1 MLEVGVRVVRG
12 RDWRWAEQDG
22 GEGHA
27 GTVVLVARRGEQ
39 AAREART
46 VVVQWDT
53 GVRADYRA
61 GFQGAHDLLLLD
73 NAQIGVRHPNIA
85 CDACGTRGL
94 AGLRWRCLACPDFD
108 LCTRCYAGN
117 RHELAHAFERHEHAR
132 AVPVAVGCRLGLQRV
147 PLMGTF
153 PGAKVVRGVDWEWG
167 DQDGGAGGVGR
178 VTELRGWDG
187 DELCGMACV
196 LWEAS
201 GSRCVYRA
209 GHRGRVDLRCVSPA
223 LGGHYFREHLPSL
236 GHGAALCG
244 SERLSSASP
253 LPASLFRPRDAV
265 RCDAR
270 PSALRVLQRGH
281 GGWNSEMTQN
291 IGRLVRAYR
300 VTESG
305 DVRVAYPGGTRWTY
319 NPHALTK
326 VPGAMG
332 RVASVLPDGAVRV
345 PLADD
350 SACLSAAAPEEAARP
365 KTRGASS
372 LGSLLEVVLRG
383 GPPPPSSRPS
393 SPRGVPPGL
402 LLVTHAA
409 LGHVRKM
416 RALLDAF
423 PDEVDAQVEGKT
435 ALQVSAHLGHGA
447 AVSLLLERGADAA
460 RRDPDG
466 DTALHYAAYGSREAV
481 CELLL
486 TSGADPDAVN
496 ASGCSA
502 LHVAANRG
510 YAEVAR
516 VLCDH
521 ACDVNVQDACGDTAL
536 HDALA
541 KEARGVAALLLDAP
555 SADFSLRNRHGFNI
569 LHQAALKG
577 NQQATSVVLERA
589 RQLVDVAKEDGYR
602 PVHLAAFNNH
612 AAVVRMLLRQGRCD
626 ADAATGRLQT
636 ALALAAGQGH
646 AGVVLALVRDGACST
661 NVRDAAGRT
670 ALHAALGARRLHAA
684 PWRPQPASGDEAEML
699 AELRESGL
707 FPEAA
712 PVGVAIACFLAQ
724 CGGDLFVRDHAGRS
738 PLGLEPDPGVRQLLG
753 HFAQRHRRWE
763 SGSVGGPVTLRR
775 VHTTPLMTMTNL
787 AGVEQLGGGECL
799 VCSEPCSPSL
809 LLPCQHRLACE
820 GCSLRMKRCFKCQ
833 VTITKKLRED
843 GSVIECPARLSC
855 FPLPGGGR
863 DDCAG
868 NVKGPSPG
876 TSGGD
881 GAGTSGSNSGDEN
894 DPGGGGGGGDDDAA
908 AAAAAAEEEA
918 EGLAENGSALRLRCR
933 DMEARLTCAVCMERP
948 LGLVFSCGH
957 AACTQ
962 CGLTLRACPLCRR
975 DVTERTHI
983 YV

>member
-1 MLEVGVRVVRG
+1 MSVESTRVIRSEGTSSQDSRISNPTTAALMLEVGVRVVRG

-27 GTVVLVARRGEQ
+27 GTVALVARRGER

-53 GVRADYRA
+53 GERADYRA
-61 GFQGAHDLLLLD
+61 GYQGAHDLLLLD

-94 AGLRWRCLACPDFD
+94 AGLRWRCVSCRDFD
-108 LCTRCYAGN
+108 LCTRCYAGG
-117 RHELAHAFERHEHAR
+117 RHELTHAFQRYEHAR
-132 AVPVAVGCRLGLQRV
+132 AVPVAVGCRMGLQRV
-147 PLMGTF
+147 PLMGIF

-187 DELCGMACV
+187 DERSGVACV

-201 GSRCVYRA
+201 GSRSVYRV
-209 GHRGRVDLRCVSPA
+209 GHQGRVDLRCVSPA

-236 GHGAALCG
+236 GQAAALCG
-244 SERLSSASP
+244 SERVSSASP
-253 LPASLFRPRDAV
+253 LPASPFRPRDA
-265 RCDAR
+265 R
-270 PSALRVLQRGH
+270 PGTLRVLQRGH
-281 GGWNSEMTQN
+281 GGWNSEMTQVERTAAVL
-291 IGRLVRAYR
+291 GAASLV
-300 VTESG
+300 
-305 DVRVAYPGGTRWTY
+305 
-319 NPHALTK
+319 
-326 VPGAMG
+326 
-332 RVASVLPDGAVRV
+332 
-345 PLADD
+345 DD
-350 SACLSAAAPEEAARP
+350 STCVSAAAPEDAARP

-383 GPPPPSSRPS
+383 GPPPSSPRPS
-393 SPRGVPPGL
+393 SARGDPPGV

-409 LGHVRKM
+409 LGHVREM

-423 PDEVDAQVEGKT
+423 PHEVDAQVEGKT

-460 RRDPDG
+460 CRDPDG

-486 TSGADPDAVN
+486 LQDGVDPDAVN
-496 ASGCSA
+496 SSGSSA

-516 VLCDH
+516 VLCEH

-541 KEARGVAALLLDAP
+541 KEARGVAALLLAAP
-555 SADFSLRNRHGFNI
+555 SADFSLRNRRGFNI

-577 NQQATSVVLERA
+577 NQLATSVVLERA

-602 PVHLAAFNNH
+602 PVHLAALNNH
-612 AAVVRMLLRQGRCD
+612 AAVVRVLLRQGRCD

-636 ALALAAGQGH
+636 ALALAVGQGH
-646 AGVVLALVRDGACST
+646 AGVVLVLVRDGACST
-661 NVRDAAGRT
+661 NARDAEGRT

-684 PWRPQPASGDEAEML
+684 PWRPQPACGDEAEML
-699 AELRESGL
+699 AELRASGF

-763 SGSVGGPVTLRR
+763 SGSVAGPVALRR
-775 VHTTPLMTMTNL
+775 VHTTPLMTVTNL
-787 AGVEQLGGGECL
+787 GGVEQLGGSECL

-843 GSVIECPARLSC
+843 GSVIECPTRSSG

-868 NVKGPSPG
+868 NVKDPFPG

-881 GAGTSGSNSGDEN
+881 GAGTSGSNSGGDEN
-894 DPGGGGGGGDDDAA
+894 DPGSDDDDDDAA
-908 AAAAAAEEEA
+908 AAVAEEEA
-918 EGLAENGSALRLRCR
+918 EGLSENGPALRVRCR
-933 DMEARLTCAVCMERP
+933 NMEARLTCAVCMERP

-957 AACTQ
+957 AACSQ
-962 CGLTLRACPLCRR
+962 CGLMLRACPLCRR